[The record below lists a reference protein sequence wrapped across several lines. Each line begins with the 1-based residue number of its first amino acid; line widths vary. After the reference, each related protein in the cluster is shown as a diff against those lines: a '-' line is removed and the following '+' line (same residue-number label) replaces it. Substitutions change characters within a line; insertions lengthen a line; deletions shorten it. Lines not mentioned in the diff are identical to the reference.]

1 MRKKFLKL
9 IYFFILLPNVFYST
23 LGLTMQKENLSDDII
38 INQLK
43 AQGIQPHITYIHSD
57 YNYSKYKNFPT
68 QPFITLAEAE
78 KINPNSSDNIIQFI
92 ELDDNY
98 QYKSILEKDRDL
110 IDILF
115 PIAMFD
121 NYPDGEHFFTLDEKY
136 QLHHLNSVEDALA
149 QDCYLKIIIQQG
161 KVVKMQKRPLAFI
174 NKTIFTYWPNGNI
187 QTDISEKLDL
197 NNNALV
203 RYEIENDQTGK
214 RIKMLEHNLVTNYT
228 AVMTYLYTNDVY
240 SIMDIFNEKGVK
252 VNRTITHDKTGNV
265 ESQYLDESGNIVKT
279 TNSKPEIFYDQ
290 DLPQPA
296 IYQSIPMDFKRAHH
310 FHISNFIQQMAF
322 NKDTTIA
329 DQEAITR
336 AKFLGIKPNSSYYHP
351 TPFPKWAE
359 ERYKNYPHQFA
370 MSLSEAEFQYPKEEY
385 VDLVKVTVGD
395 NYQYQTISMEKW
407 QQVPLSLPLEQF
419 KSLENGSYFFSL
431 DDKGQLIPLDGIE
444 QAISLP
450 RYVRVEKVMGKIDSI
465 LQKTRIQKTL
475 QQYEYKDNN
484 QMIKQILKVLE
495 SPVMPS
501 ITIETIYDDIGLY
514 TVSQTIKDNENRKIA
529 VFSKVQ
535 KDRIYGVIERFTP
548 DGVKTNHIIR
558 YYGYY
563 SDGVENQ
570 YLDEEGN
577 IKFTTS
583 HIKNKNNPQLYD
595 MLPVYSDEF
604 IGLMFNKFLD
614 NK

>member
-1 MRKKFLKL
+1 MKKIFRKL

-38 INQLK
+38 ISQLK

-78 KINPNSSDNIIQFI
+78 KINPNSPDNIIQII

-121 NYPDGEHFFTLDEKY
+121 DYPDGEHFFTLDEKY
-136 QLHHLNSVEDALA
+136 QLHHLSSAEEALA
-149 QDCYLKIIIQQG
+149 QDCYLKVIIQQS
-161 KVVKMQKRPLAFI
+161 KVVKMQKRPLTFI
-174 NKTIFTYWPNGNI
+174 SKSIFSYWPNGNI
-187 QTDISEKLDL
+187 LRKIREKLDL
-197 NNNALV
+197 NNKPLV

-228 AVMTYLYTNDVY
+228 AVMTYLYTNDAY

-252 VNRTITHDKTGNV
+252 VNHTIIYDKKGNV
-265 ESQYLDESGNIVKT
+265 ESQYLDESGNIIKT
-279 TNSKPEIFYDQ
+279 TNSEPEIYSDQ
-290 DLPQPA
+290 NLPQPA

-322 NKDTTIA
+322 NKDTTLA

-370 MSLSEAEFQYPKEEY
+370 MSLSEAEFQYPKEKY
-385 VDLVKVTVGD
+385 VDLVKVTLGD

-407 QQVPLSLPLEQF
+407 QQVPISLPLEQF

-431 DDKGQLIPLDGIE
+431 DDKGQLIPLDGVE
-444 QAISLP
+444 QAIALP

-475 QQYEYKDNN
+475 QQYEYKDSN
-484 QMIKQILKVLE
+484 QMVKQILKVLE

-529 VFSKVQ
+529 VFNIVQ
-535 KDRIYGVIERFTP
+535 KDSIYGVIERFTP
-548 DGVKTNHIIR
+548 DGIKTNHIIR

-570 YLDEEGN
+570 YLDEKGN
-577 IKFTTS
+577 IKFITS
-583 HIKNKNNPQLYD
+583 DIKNKNNPQLYD

-604 IGLMFNKFLD
+604 IGVIFNSFLE
-614 NK
+614 K